1 MKAIGKVFLLIS
13 GIAFLVIG
21 IWGMV
26 TSALALAAAIAGLA
40 TNHDDGMVILIAAI
54 IALAIAALLML
65 CYVFAG
71 LRGIRSFTRGDS
83 KNINRAFIW
92 AVIILILNVASFF
105 PSKDA
110 LAVSSIVGLVFDIL
124 YILGGFFVKLSK

>member
-26 TSALALAAAIAGLA
+26 TSALALAAAVAGLA

-65 CYVFAG
+65 CYVD
-71 LRGIRSFTRGDS
+71 RKS
-83 KNINRAFIW
+83 
-92 AVIILILNVASFF
+92 VV
-105 PSKDA
+105 
-110 LAVSSIVGLVFDIL
+110 
-124 YILGGFFVKLSK
+124 